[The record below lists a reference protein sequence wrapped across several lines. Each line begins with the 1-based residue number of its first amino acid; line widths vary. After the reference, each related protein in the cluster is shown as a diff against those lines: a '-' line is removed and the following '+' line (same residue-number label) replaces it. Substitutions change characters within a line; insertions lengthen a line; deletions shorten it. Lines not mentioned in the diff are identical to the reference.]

1 MKYISRKFLIATVFA
16 LTGCA
21 AFLFYDGKLT
31 GGEFVSLALGICGLF
46 GASDVALNHIH
57 RNKGDPDN
65 AAKGNR

>member
-1 MKYISRKFLIATVFA
+1 MKYASRKFLIAALFG

-46 GASDVALNHIH
+46 GASDAALNFIH
-57 RNKGDPDN
+57 RNKQDPDN
-65 AAKGNR
+65 P